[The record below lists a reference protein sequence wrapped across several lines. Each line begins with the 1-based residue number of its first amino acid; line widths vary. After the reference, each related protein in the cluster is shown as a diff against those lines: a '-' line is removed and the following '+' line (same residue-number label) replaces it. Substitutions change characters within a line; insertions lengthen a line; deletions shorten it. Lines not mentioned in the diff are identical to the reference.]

1 MMTSTAYLEDLAA
14 FARDFKSADLPP
26 LVLERCKWIL
36 ADCIGVIGAGMQ
48 ESEMRAFIPL
58 HLLSAAAGKASVI
71 GARLKTNAMSAA
83 FLNGMAGTWLELDEG
98 NTLSKGHPGI
108 QIVPAIL
115 GYAQE
120 HPVSGLDLLCAL
132 AVGYE
137 VSSRINRAGNIRPA
151 IHPHGTFG
159 VIGAALAVA
168 RLKGLARGDYVR
180 LMNIAAALPV
190 AASYRTLDEG
200 ATVRN
205 VFTGHSAF
213 MGMTAVGLV
222 DAGFTGESDGVRRTY
237 GELLGDGFDAAL
249 AVEKLGEE
257 WMSAGGYFKLYPT
270 ARSIHPAIEAVEQA
284 LSSASGAAL
293 VAEDVAGIRVRTFR
307 LAAHK
312 AQNHVTTAF
321 GAKFSIPFA
330 IATRIVHGRAT
341 LECFGEQAVSN
352 PSVQKLTRLVQVNED
367 SRMTAAYPGKQ
378 PCEVVITLRNGQ
390 HYRGLCDVVSG
401 EPGRPNTMAQVREK
415 FMQLATTVW
424 NPSMADKLFED
435 CMCME
440 RINDVSKWSKI
451 YDL

>member
-1 MMTSTAYLEDLAA
+1 MSSAAYLEKLAD
-14 FARDFKSADLPP
+14 FACDFRAGDMPP

-48 ESEMRAFIPL
+48 EPEMRAFIPL
-58 HLLSAAAGKASVI
+58 HLLSAAEGKASVI
-71 GARLKTNAMSAA
+71 GTRIKTNALSAA

-108 QIVPAIL
+108 QIVPAAF

-120 HPVSGLDLLCAL
+120 HPVSGLELIAAL

-137 VSSRINRAGNIRPA
+137 VSSRINLAGNIRPA

-168 RLKGLARGDYVR
+168 RLKGLARNDYVR

-222 DAGFTGESDGVRRTY
+222 EAGFTGESDGVRRTY
-237 GELLGDGFDAAL
+237 GELLGDGFDVAL
-249 AVEKLGEE
+249 AVAGLGEE
-257 WMSAGGYFKLYPT
+257 WMSAEGYFKLYPT
-270 ARSIHPAIEAVEQA
+270 ARSIHPAIDAVERA
-284 LSSASGAAL
+284 LSRAAI
-293 VAEDVAGIRVRTFR
+293 VAEDVASVSVRTFN
-307 LAAHK
+307 LATRK
-312 AQNHVTTAF
+312 AQKDVTTAF

-330 IATRIVHGRAT
+330 LATYIVHGRAT
-341 LECFGEQAVSN
+341 LECFGEQALCN
-352 PSVQKLTRLVQVNED
+352 PEVQRLTRLVQVGED
-367 SRMTAAYPGKQ
+367 VQMTASYPGKQ
-378 PCEVVITLRNGQ
+378 PCEVVVTLKNG
-390 HYRGLCDVVSG
+390 HRYRGVCDIVRG
-401 EPGRPNTMAQVREK
+401 EPGRPNTLAQVQEK
-415 FMQLATTVW
+415 FMQLSSALW
-424 NPSMADKLFED
+424 SPSVAKTLFED
-435 CMCME
+435 CMHME
-440 RINDVSKWSKI
+440 RISDVSSWSETCA
-451 YDL
+451 L

>member
-1 MMTSTAYLEDLAA
+1 MPSAAYLEKLAD
-14 FARDFKSADLPP
+14 FACDFRAADMPP

-48 ESEMRAFIPL
+48 EPEMRAFIPL
-58 HLLSAAAGKASVI
+58 HLLSAAAGKAWVI
-71 GARLKTNAMSAA
+71 GARTKTNALSAA
-83 FLNGMAGTWLELDEG
+83 FLNGTAGTWLELDEG

-108 QIVPAIL
+108 QIVPAAL

-120 HPVSGLDLLCAL
+120 HPVSGLELIGAL

-137 VSSRINRAGNIRPA
+137 VSSRINLAGNIRPA

-168 RLKGLARGDYVR
+168 RLKGLARRDYVR

-213 MGMTAVGLV
+213 MGMTAVGLIE
-222 DAGFTGESDGVRRTY
+222 AGFTGESDGVRRTY

-249 AVEKLGEE
+249 AVAGLGED

-284 LSSASGAAL
+284 LACAPGAAL
-293 VAEDVAGIRVRTFR
+293 AAEDVAGIRVRTYG
-307 LAAHK
+307 LAARK
-312 AQNHVTTAF
+312 AQTTVTTAF

-330 IATRIVHGRAT
+330 LATFIVHGRAT
-341 LECFGEQAVSN
+341 LDCFGEQAVSN
-352 PSVQKLTRLVQVNED
+352 PAVQKLTRLVQVEED
-367 SRMTAAYPGKQ
+367 ARMTSVYPGRQ
-378 PCEVVITLRNGQ
+378 PCEVVITLKNGTR
-390 HYRGLCDVVSG
+390 YTGLCDIVSG
-401 EPGRPNTMAQVREK
+401 EPGRPNTISQVQEK
-415 FMQLATTVW
+415 FMQLSAAMWCPT
-424 NPSMADKLFED
+424 AAKKLFED
-435 CMCME
+435 CMRME
-440 RINDVSKWSKI
+440 SISDVSSWSETC
-451 YDL
+451 DL

>member
-1 MMTSTAYLEDLAA
+1 MPPAAYLEKLAA
-14 FARDFKSADLPP
+14 FACDFKAGDLPP
-26 LVLERCKWIL
+26 PVLERCKWIL
-36 ADCIGVIGAGMQ
+36 ADCIGVTGAGMQ
-48 ESEMRAFIPL
+48 EPEMRAFIPL
-58 HLLSAAAGKASVI
+58 HLMSAAAGKASVI
-71 GARLKTNAMSAA
+71 GARIKTNALSAA

-108 QIVPAIL
+108 QIVPAAF

-120 HPVSGLDLLCAL
+120 HPVSGLELIGAL

-137 VSSRINRAGNIRPA
+137 VSSRINRAGNIKPA

-168 RLKGLARGDYVR
+168 RLKGLARHDYVR

-213 MGMTAVGLV
+213 MGMTAAGLV
-222 DAGFTGESDGVRRTY
+222 EAGFTGESDGVGRTY

-249 AVEKLGEE
+249 ALEGLGEE
-257 WMSAGGYFKLYPT
+257 WMTGEGYFKLYPT

-284 LSSASGAAL
+284 LLCAPGAA
-293 VAEDVAGIRVRTFR
+293 VAAEDVADINVRTYA
-307 LAAHK
+307 LAARK
-312 AQNHVTTAF
+312 AQNNVTTAF

-330 IATRIVHGRAT
+330 LATCIVHGRAT
-341 LECFGEQAVSN
+341 LECFGEQAVNN
-352 PSVQKLTRLVQVNED
+352 PAVQRLTRLVRVEED
-367 SRMTAAYPGKQ
+367 ARMTAVYPGKQ
-378 PCEVVITLRNGQ
+378 PCEVVITLKNG
-390 HYRGLCDVVSG
+390 HRCVGMCDIVRG

-415 FMQLATTVW
+415 FMQLSASVW
-424 NPSMADKLFED
+424 RPSEAENLFDD
-435 CMCME
+435 CMHIE
-440 RINDVSKWSKI
+440 RISDVSSWSETC
-451 YDL
+451 DL

>member
-1 MMTSTAYLEDLAA
+1 MSSAAYLEKLAN
-14 FARDFKSADLPP
+14 FAYDFGAGSMPP
-26 LVLERCKWIL
+26 PVLERCKWIL

-71 GARLKTNAMSAA
+71 GAGLKTNALSAA

-108 QIVPAIL
+108 QIVPAAF

-120 HPVSGLDLLCAL
+120 HPVSGLELIGAL

-137 VSSRINRAGNIRPA
+137 VSSRINLAGNIRPA

-168 RLKGLARGDYVR
+168 RLKGLARHDYVR

-222 DAGFTGESDGVRRTY
+222 EAGFTGESDGVRRTY
-237 GELLGDGFDAAL
+237 GELLGDGFDTAL
-249 AVEKLGEE
+249 AVAGLGEE
-257 WMSAGGYFKLYPT
+257 WMSAEGYFKLYPT
-270 ARSIHPAIEAVEQA
+270 ARSIHPAIDAVEQA
-284 LSSASGAAL
+284 LSRAAI
-293 VAEDVAGIRVRTFR
+293 VAEDVASVNVRTYG
-307 LAAHK
+307 LAARK
-312 AQNHVTTAF
+312 AQKDVTTAF

-330 IATRIVHGRAT
+330 LATYIVHGRAT
-341 LECFGEQAVSN
+341 LECFGEQALGN
-352 PSVQKLTRLVQVNED
+352 PEVQRLTRLVQVEED
-367 SRMTAAYPGKQ
+367 AQMTASYPGKQ
-378 PCEVVITLRNGQ
+378 PCEVVVTLKNG
-390 HYRGLCDVVSG
+390 HRYRGVCDIVRG
-401 EPGRPNTMAQVREK
+401 EPGRPNTMAQVQEK
-415 FMQLATTVW
+415 FMQLSSALW
-424 NPSMADKLFED
+424 RPSVAKTLFED
-435 CMCME
+435 CMHME
-440 RINDVSKWSKI
+440 RISDVSSWSETCA
-451 YDL
+451 L